1 MFNFDYMFY
10 ESVGKTDN
18 NGEVILFI
26 YTLNYILPKIKV
38 HKKI

>member
-1 MFNFDYMFY
+1 MFY
-10 ESVGKTDN
+10 ENVEKTVKN
-18 NGEVILFI
+18 REVIYFV